1 MTSCFVPS
9 NRDCQNV
16 LNVTQ
21 DPAGQ
26 PDSFKQF
33 EGGVKLGVGSFNLV
47 GSLRPPVHASA
58 ASSCFDR
65 VFCLFQMLSLLPQRI
80 LRLLEFIGFSGNR
93 VGAAPSPAVTHFS
106 QIEEEEP

>member
-1 MTSCFVPS
+1 MSS

-26 PDSFKQF
+26 PESFKQF

-47 GSLRPPVHASA
+47 GSSRLPVQASA
-58 ASSCFDR
+58 SCSWFDG

-93 VGAAPSPAVTHFS
+93 VGAAPSPTVTPFS
-106 QIEEEEP
+106 QTEEEEP